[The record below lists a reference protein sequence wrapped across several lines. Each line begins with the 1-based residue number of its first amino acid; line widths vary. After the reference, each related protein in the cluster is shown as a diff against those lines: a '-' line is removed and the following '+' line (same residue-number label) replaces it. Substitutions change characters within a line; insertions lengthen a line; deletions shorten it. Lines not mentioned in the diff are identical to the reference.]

1 MTSFIT
7 RANKDLKKASEY
19 FKKMHSELG
28 IEKYKLAKY
37 QELFNLA
44 SFQAMHDADLAYYSV
59 YQKCSE
65 HACSKEDLLNCL
77 EQEEIFL
84 SKHPDAFNQA
94 IFRKH
99 ALNAISE
106 VKEHLETGQL
116 DYLYYS

>member
-1 MTSFIT
+1 MTSFTT
-7 RANKDLKKASEY
+7 RSNRDLKKASEY
-19 FKKMHSELG
+19 FQRMHSELG

-65 HACSKEDLLNCL
+65 HANSKEDLLNCL
-77 EQEEIFL
+77 VQEEIFL
-84 SKHPDAFNQA
+84 SKHPETKNQTKKQ
-94 IFRKH
+94 KH

-106 VKEHLETGQL
+106 VREHLETG
-116 DYLYYS
+116 

>member
-1 MTSFIT
+1 MTSLTIRT
-7 RANKDLKKASEY
+7 NKDLRKASEY
-19 FKKMHSELG
+19 FQKMHSELG

-44 SFQAMHDADLAYYSV
+44 SFQAMHDADLAYFCV

-65 HACSKEDLLNCL
+65 HASSKADLLNCL

-116 DYLYYS
+116 DHLYYS